1 MLDAIGIG
9 AKLAGKGCEIRHIR
23 VSDGLEPGA
32 LDFIPD
38 ADDGALGT
46 MFENKLLRRAIHET
60 ANEAERVDL
69 RMQTRA
75 VSVERGPAGVT
86 AILSDGTTVRAPCW
100 SLPRVASRRRAS
112 GGIKVAR
119 WSYDHKAI
127 ISAFHHEGGA
137 REYRVRDLLS
147 QRPVRAAAPAR

>member
-1 MLDAIGIG
+1 MRYIPHTEDDVARMLDAIGIG
-9 AKLAGKGCEIRHIR
+9 AKLAGQGCEIRHIR

-46 MFENKLLRRAIHET
+46 MFENKLLRRAIHAT
-60 ANEAERVDL
+60 ASEAELVDL

-86 AILSDGTTVRAPCW
+86 ATLSDGTTVRAP
-100 SLPRVASRRRAS
+100 LLEPVAIRREARVAQ
-112 GGIKVAR
+112 
-119 WSYDHKAI
+119 
-127 ISAFHHEGGA
+127 
-137 REYRVRDLLS
+137 
-147 QRPVRAAAPAR
+147 QRPVR